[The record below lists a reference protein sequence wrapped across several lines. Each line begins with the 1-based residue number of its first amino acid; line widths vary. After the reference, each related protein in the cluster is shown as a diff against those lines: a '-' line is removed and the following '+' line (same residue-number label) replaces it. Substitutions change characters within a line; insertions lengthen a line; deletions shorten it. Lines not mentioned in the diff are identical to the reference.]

1 MGRGLVAKK
10 WLDMNY
16 ESLENFTSAS
26 GFLCWSAWNTEKHRD
41 CQEHRFDTLF
51 YKNFECFSL
60 RKITQQSPYI
70 AIYHNVWVLHRTK
83 SFCINWAIR
92 FLYSQRSTHSWEF
105 PESKETVNLE
115 ELCIANISIPTN
127 TLWKTSE
134 TDKLLGEKCVL
145 SQALPLSSPDRCLA
159 GARWAGQVKKPDLAF
174 CCQQPHPSFPQPVPW
189 C

>member
-1 MGRGLVAKK
+1 MHPYYKEGKEQGTGFQILLFLDKEEMGRGLVAKK

-83 SFCINWAIR
+83 SFCIN
-92 FLYSQRSTHSWEF
+92 
-105 PESKETVNLE
+105 
-115 ELCIANISIPTN
+115 
-127 TLWKTSE
+127 
-134 TDKLLGEKCVL
+134 
-145 SQALPLSSPDRCLA
+145 
-159 GARWAGQVKKPDLAF
+159 
-174 CCQQPHPSFPQPVPW
+174 
-189 C
+189 